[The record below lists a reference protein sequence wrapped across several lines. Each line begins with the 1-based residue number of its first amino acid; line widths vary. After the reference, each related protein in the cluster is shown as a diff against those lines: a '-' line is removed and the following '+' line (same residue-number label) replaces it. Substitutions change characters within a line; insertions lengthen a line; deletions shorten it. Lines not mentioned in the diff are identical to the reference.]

1 LEASPEVL
9 GFFGRISD
17 PLTHMRIT
25 EPMTMITDY
34 LLAGWSVFLAI
45 SLLRKSRAARRGS
58 VGLWVL
64 AFLVAALAAL
74 AGGTSHGFR
83 LYLGEANWI
92 IVWTVTV
99 WSIGA
104 GSVLMLIA
112 GLRSAL
118 RPETDNQRDR
128 KVGVGWFWKGIFASA
143 IGIAL
148 MKAKVSFHQH
158 FNHNDLYHVIQ
169 MLGLWCFY
177 RGAAL
182 LHGVEEPASAR
193 KAEEASA
200 R

>member
-1 LEASPEVL
+1 MNVHL
-9 GFFGRISD
+9 
-17 PLTHMRIT
+17 T
-25 EPMTMITDY
+25 EPMTLITDY
-34 LLAGWSVFLAI
+34 LLAGQCVLLAI
-45 SLLRKSRAARRGS
+45 SLLRKSRAAGKGS

-83 LYLGEANWI
+83 LYLGEANWA

-104 GSVLMLIA
+104 SSVLMLIA

-118 RPETDNQRDR
+118 RPATDKQEHR
-128 KVGVGWFWKGIFASA
+128 KLGVSWLRKGILVSA
-143 IGIAL
+143 TGIAL
-148 MKAKVSFHQH
+148 MVAKVSFHQH

-177 RGAAL
+177 RGAVL
-182 LHGVEEPASAR
+182 LHGLET
-193 KAEEASA
+193 
-200 R
+200 

>member
-1 LEASPEVL
+1 
-9 GFFGRISD
+9 
-17 PLTHMRIT
+17 MQIT

-34 LLAGWSVFLAI
+34 LLAGQCVFLAI
-45 SLLRKSRAARRGS
+45 SLLRKSRAAGKGA

-64 AFLVAALAAL
+64 AFLIAALAAL

-83 LYLGEANWI
+83 LYLGEANWA

-104 GSVLMLIA
+104 SSVLMLIA

-118 RPETDNQRDR
+118 RPETDKQEHR
-128 KVGVGWFWKGIFASA
+128 KLGVSWLRKGIIVSA

-148 MKAKVSFHQH
+148 MVAKVSFHQH

-169 MLGLWCFY
+169 MVGLWCFY
-177 RGAAL
+177 RGAVL
-182 LHGVEEPASAR
+182 LHGLV
-193 KAEEASA
+193 
-200 R
+200 

>member
-1 LEASPEVL
+1 M
-9 GFFGRISD
+9 
-17 PLTHMRIT
+17 HIT
-25 EPMTMITDY
+25 EPMTLVTDY
-34 LLAGWSVFLAI
+34 ILAGQAIFLAI
-45 SLLRKSRAARRGS
+45 SLLRRSRAVGKGS
-58 VGLWVL
+58 VGLWVF
-64 AFLVAALAAL
+64 AFLVAALAAF

-83 LYLGEANWI
+83 LYLGEANWA
-92 IVWTVTV
+92 IVWAITV

-104 GSVLMLIA
+104 GSVLMLVA

-118 RPETDNQRDR
+118 RPETENQEHR
-128 KVGVGWFWKGIFASA
+128 KVGVRWLEKGIVVSA

-148 MKAKVSFHQH
+148 MVAKVSFHQH

-182 LHGVEEPASAR
+182 LHGLEPAFAR
-193 KAEEASA
+193 EGNEASA

>member
-1 LEASPEVL
+1 
-9 GFFGRISD
+9 
-17 PLTHMRIT
+17 
-25 EPMTMITDY
+25 MTLITDY
-34 LLAGWSVFLAI
+34 LLAGQCVLLAI
-45 SLLRKSRAARRGS
+45 SLLRKSRAAGKGS

-83 LYLGEANWI
+83 LYLGEANWA

-104 GSVLMLIA
+104 SSVLMLIA

-118 RPETDNQRDR
+118 RAATDKQEHR
-128 KVGVGWFWKGIFASA
+128 KLGVSWLRKGILVSA
-143 IGIAL
+143 TGIAL
-148 MKAKVSFHQH
+148 MVAKVSFHQH

-177 RGAAL
+177 RGAVL
-182 LHGVEEPASAR
+182 LHGLET
-193 KAEEASA
+193 
-200 R
+200 